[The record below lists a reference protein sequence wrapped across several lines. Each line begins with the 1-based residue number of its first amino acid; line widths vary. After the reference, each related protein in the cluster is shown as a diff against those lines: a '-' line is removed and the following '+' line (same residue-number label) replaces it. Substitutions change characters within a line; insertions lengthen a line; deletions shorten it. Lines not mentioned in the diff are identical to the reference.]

1 MYVCGFQMLFSTH
14 AVPPVLQHTDGSTG
28 IRTVLGRDMATQ
40 LMLSAKILR
49 ANPPVTSDQV
59 SWRKNNTSIMDNPDY
74 ITTVTPT
81 RANLTIITLN
91 MDNTALYTVTVMHEA
106 GNASLQFW
114 LIVFGKCVCVC
125 VCVFSA
131 SSILRLAFS
140 PYSPPP
146 TPFCVYNNEA
156 GRTYKRAYNIHV
168 HSCYLAI
175 YT

>member
-1 MYVCGFQMLFSTH
+1 MLFSTH
-14 AVPPVLQHTDGSTG
+14 LVPPVLQHTDGSTG

-74 ITTVTPT
+74 ITTATPT

-125 VCVFSA
+125 VCVCFQCFNLEISLLPIL
-131 SSILRLAFS
+131 SS
-140 PYSPPP
+140 
-146 TPFCVYNNEA
+146 TNPFLCV
-156 GRTYKRAYNIHV
+156 
-168 HSCYLAI
+168 
-175 YT
+175 